1 MSLCCP
7 VSVKRHHEGPAL
19 VIVIFCRLVLAF
31 GANRFRGEKY
41 HSFSVVMLYSHV
53 FPADLTVTY
62 TVWFNFVLELPYI
75 VKLRVNVGQI
85 VVFLRTTRG
94 CQATKQGIFPT
105 GILLT
110 YSSNAPL
117 GGWKTKILV
126 QEVFKREAGRKQ
138 ELYCLPWKLTLELQR
153 DAAVPIKIVNGLDI

>member
-41 HSFSVVMLYSHV
+41 HRFSVVMLYSHV
-53 FPADLTVTY
+53 FPADLTVMY
-62 TVWFNFVLELPYI
+62 TVWFNFVLKFPYI
-75 VKLRVNVGQI
+75 VKLRVDVGQI

-94 CQATKQGIFPT
+94 VRRKNKGFFP
-105 GILLT
+105 LVFCWLT
-110 YSSNAPL
+110 RLMPHL
-117 GGWKTKILV
+117 GGG
-126 QEVFKREAGRKQ
+126 KRKYWYKKFSKGKPDVNRNYTVCHENWRLNCNETPPFQ
-138 ELYCLPWKLTLELQR
+138 LKLWT
-153 DAAVPIKIVNGLDI
+153 V

>member
-1 MSLCCP
+1 MIIIGKFLFRLLRVKLIYLSSVYSTIQHLDSHDRMSLCCP

-62 TVWFNFVLELPYI
+62 TV
-75 VKLRVNVGQI
+75 
-85 VVFLRTTRG
+85 
-94 CQATKQGIFPT
+94 
-105 GILLT
+105 
-110 YSSNAPL
+110 
-117 GGWKTKILV
+117 
-126 QEVFKREAGRKQ
+126 
-138 ELYCLPWKLTLELQR
+138 
-153 DAAVPIKIVNGLDI
+153 

>member
-85 VVFLRTTRG
+85 SQNDEGVSGDKTRD
-94 CQATKQGIFPT
+94 FSHWYFVD
-105 GILLT
+105 LL
-110 YSSNAPL
+110 L
-117 GGWKTKILV
+117 
-126 QEVFKREAGRKQ
+126 
-138 ELYCLPWKLTLELQR
+138 
-153 DAAVPIKIVNGLDI
+153 